1 MSSDSCPLP
10 LSVETWLESLGAQ
23 TRETYR
29 RAWVDLIRFTGKH
42 PLEITPEDIARWLI
56 DLTTRRVQGV
66 PRGKRDWARCGY
78 AEATIAQWAAA
89 ISSFYTTMEALAQGW
104 RNPVMAVIRPK
115 TPSYQA
121 AIFLTVDE
129 VRAWLRAIPR
139 NTIHGRRNLAI
150 GLTLIITG
158 RRSSEVCRMRWGD
171 LRRDGE
177 RVWWLRNGS
186 AGGEAERLPLSVW
199 RAIIDYLAAARRLES
214 IQDGDYIFT
223 AVTANASRLPS
234 VGERDADEIRPLSER
249 EVARLIKYYARRA
262 GLDPRKVTP
271 TTLRHTA
278 AKLRREAGDSVSGI
292 SALLGISTASTHA
305 LLRRAAEAGQ
315 GAWVR
320 VEAMLGL

>member
-1 MSSDSCPLP
+1 MPSEGCPLP
-10 LSVETWLESLGAQ
+10 AIVETWLITLGAQ
-23 TRETYR
+23 TQETYR
-29 RAWVDLIRFTGKH
+29 RAWGDLVRFTGKH
-42 PLEITPEDIARWLI
+42 PLEITPEDIARWFV

-66 PRGKRDWARCGY
+66 PRGKRNWARCGY

-89 ISSFYTTMEALAQGW
+89 ISSFYTAMEALAQGW

-115 TPSYQA
+115 APGYRSA
-121 AIFLTVDE
+121 SFLTVDE
-129 VRAWLRAIPR
+129 VRAWLRAIQR
-139 NTIHGRRNLAI
+139 DTIHGRRNLAI
-150 GLTLIITG
+150 GLTLITTG

-177 RVWWLRNGS
+177 RVWWLRPGS

-199 RAIIDYLAAARRLES
+199 RAIIDYLAAAGRLEGMR
-214 IQDGDYIFT
+214 DGDFIFI
-223 AVTANASRLPS
+223 AVTSNASRLPS
-234 VGERDADEIRPLSER
+234 VGERDADEVRPLSER
-249 EVARLIKYYARRA
+249 EVARLVKRYVQRA